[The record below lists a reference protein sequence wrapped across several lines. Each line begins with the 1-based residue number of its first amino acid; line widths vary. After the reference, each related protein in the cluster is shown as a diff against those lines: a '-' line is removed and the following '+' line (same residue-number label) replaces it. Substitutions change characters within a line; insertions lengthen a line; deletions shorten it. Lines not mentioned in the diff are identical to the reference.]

1 MTAGAVEDSS
11 TVAVMATTGRIM
23 AATTPAIA
31 VTGRFMFL
39 AILTLWYFNF
49 MAF

>member
-1 MTAGAVEDSS
+1 MTAGAVEELS
-11 TVAVMATTGRIM
+11 TLAVMATTGQLM
-23 AATTPAIA
+23 AATTPVMA
-31 VTGRFMFL
+31 VTGRFMSL